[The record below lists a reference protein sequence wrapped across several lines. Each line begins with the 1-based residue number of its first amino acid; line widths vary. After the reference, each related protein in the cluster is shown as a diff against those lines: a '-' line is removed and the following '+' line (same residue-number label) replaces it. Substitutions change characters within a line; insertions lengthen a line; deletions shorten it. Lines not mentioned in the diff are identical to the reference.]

1 MKTTKITGSPTK
13 ARETN
18 ILLKTLI
25 ALLAKTA
32 GSHSG
37 YPLGLRAERGPN
49 ASRQSIA

>member
-25 ALLAKTA
+25 AFKKGNFSVRMPWTK
-32 GSHSG
+32 
-37 YPLGLRAERGPN
+37 
-49 ASRQSIA
+49 